1 MDESFGLKSDG
12 LVRMEK
18 LAESITRQS
27 VVLCGIS
34 GSGKTTLA
42 KMLEHRGYHRLSMDA
57 CVRQMYGETF
67 MSCSAERQRE
77 LTAKAEKELAE
88 RLKMLLKEGKRV
100 VIDGCLCKK
109 SKRDLFRDASLA
121 VGVNPMLVYVH
132 APFEDSLARLSK
144 RTGQSEDDIP
154 VEEEMLR
161 RFFKGFEKP
170 CPDEDAHVFENPD

>member
-77 LTAKAEKELAE
+77 LTAKAEKEL
-88 RLKMLLKEGKRV
+88 
-100 VIDGCLCKK
+100 
-109 SKRDLFRDASLA
+109 
-121 VGVNPMLVYVH
+121 
-132 APFEDSLARLSK
+132 EDSLARLSK